1 MNDKNLQREVDSV
14 TTDLNHILDILVN
27 KIEEFEQEVKDLEKQ
42 HQQALDEAYDKGYNE
57 GYKNSVIV
65 HSDLYK

>member
-1 MNDKNLQREVDSV
+1 MKDKHLQHVDSL

-42 HQQALDEAYDKGYNE
+42 HQQALDEAYEE
-57 GYKNSVIV
+57 GYIEGLKKFCNCSQ
-65 HSDLYK
+65 